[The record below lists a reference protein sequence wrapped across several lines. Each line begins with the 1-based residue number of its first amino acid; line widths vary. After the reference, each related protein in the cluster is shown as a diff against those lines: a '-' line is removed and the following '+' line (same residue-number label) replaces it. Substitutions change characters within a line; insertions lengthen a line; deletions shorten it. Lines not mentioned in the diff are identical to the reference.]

1 MPVALA
7 SVFDKTG
14 IARLCAGLIERG
26 WTIISTGGTRQFLL
40 EAGLDAGSISDAT
53 GYPEILGGRV
63 KTMHPVVHGG
73 VLARRHEP
81 NDMRQLADL
90 AIEAIDLVAV
100 NLYPFR
106 ETVAQDVPMAEALEQ
121 IDIGGPALLRAAAK
135 NYPFVWPVCDP
146 ADYDLVLAAL
156 DGNRQRANQGAE
168 QSANQGEEQ
177 SEEQNAEQGEEV
189 RRELAAKVYRHTAE
203 YDLAIANH
211 LSPTHSSHLS
221 PDHSDRLSPAQPDRL
236 SPDPSDHVSPAR
248 SAIELDRADAAQ
260 RPLAGSTPPTLSL
273 ELVQE
278 LRYGENPDQ
287 KAAFFRN
294 TERPPWGIPAL
305 EQLHGKELSFNNI
318 LDLDGAITALAP
330 FSTGDRAAC
339 AIIKHATVAGIAVG
353 SSSIEAYE
361 KAFGC
366 DPVSAFGSVV
376 NFTEPLSEDAAR
388 AIARTFVECIIAPD
402 YDDDALSILR
412 EKKNIRI
419 LRPQSGN
426 ALERGGHLRDSVE
439 FRGVRGGVLLQ
450 SAPSAAREAIRA
462 VATVP
467 TARAPRDE
475 EWDDLAFAWSAV
487 QSVKSNAILLA
498 RGGASIGIG
507 AGQMSRVD
515 SVRLAIEKARAQGH
529 EVSGAALSSDA
540 FFPFPDGVEAAAE
553 AGVAAIVQPGGS
565 KRDGEVVRAADE
577 HGMAMVF
584 TGRRLFRH

>member
-14 IARLCAGLIERG
+14 VARLCAELIERG
-26 WTIISTGGTRQFLL
+26 WTIISTGGTRQVLL
-40 EAGLDAGSISDAT
+40 EAGLDVGSVSNVT

-81 NDMRQLADL
+81 TDMRQLADL

-168 QSANQGEEQ
+168 QSAKQ
-177 SEEQNAEQGEEV
+177 SEEQGKDQGADQGEEV

-211 LSPTHSSHLS
+211 LSPYHS
-221 PDHSDRLSPAQPDRL
+221 DRL

-248 SAIELDRADAAQ
+248 SAIELDQADAAQ
-260 RPLAGSTPPTLSL
+260 RPLAESTPPTLSL

-330 FSTGDRAAC
+330 FANGDRAAC

-376 NFTEPLSEDAAR
+376 NFTEPLSEDVAR

-419 LRPQSGN
+419 LRPESGN

-450 SAPSAAREAIRA
+450 SAPSAAREAIRD

-529 EVSGAALSSDA
+529 EISGAALSSDA
-540 FFPFPDGVEAAAE
+540 FFPFPDGVEAAAK